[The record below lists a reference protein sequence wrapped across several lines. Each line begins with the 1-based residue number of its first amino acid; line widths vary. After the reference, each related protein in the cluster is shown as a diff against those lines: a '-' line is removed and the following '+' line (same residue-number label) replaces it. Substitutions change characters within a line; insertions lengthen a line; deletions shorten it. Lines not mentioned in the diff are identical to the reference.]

1 MACNVRVCCR
11 FRPANKIE
19 LKMKSHKIVAKVAS
33 DCKSVTIG
41 SSKKQKTFNF
51 DYIFPSGS
59 NQETVFNYSGLPLID
74 QIMAG
79 YNCTLFA
86 YGQTGSG
93 KTYSMEGILGD
104 GGTPNEHEG
113 LIPRMVREIF
123 RKILEEESTQFEYTL
138 RVSFVEIYNEKLRD
152 LLQPNGPELKIR
164 EKQTGAKGVYIE
176 NVHAPFVASPEE
188 VFDHL
193 TNGHVNRSVAST
205 RMNEHSSR
213 SHAVFMLQLD
223 ARNTETGSSKASK
236 LMLVDLAGSEKL
248 RKTHA
253 TGQTL
258 KEAQQINRSLMV
270 LGLVINSLVE
280 GKKHVPYRDSKLK

>member
-93 KTYSMEGILGD
+93 KTHTLIGKPQQDVKGIL
-104 GGTPNEHEG
+104 P
-113 LIPRMVREIF
+113 
-123 RKILEEESTQFEYTL
+123 
-138 RVSFVEIYNEKLRD
+138 
-152 LLQPNGPELKIR
+152 
-164 EKQTGAKGVYIE
+164 
-176 NVHAPFVASPEE
+176 
-188 VFDHL
+188 
-193 TNGHVNRSVAST
+193 
-205 RMNEHSSR
+205 
-213 SHAVFMLQLD
+213 
-223 ARNTETGSSKASK
+223 
-236 LMLVDLAGSEKL
+236 LMLE
-248 RKTHA
+248 
-253 TGQTL
+253 
-258 KEAQQINRSLMV
+258 
-270 LGLVINSLVE
+270 
-280 GKKHVPYRDSKLK
+280 